1 MTTPAERFAKLNTEL
16 ASRLEALVEHRIY
29 SEVNSM
35 PRLQEFMRWHVFA
48 VWDFMSLTKRLQREL
63 TCVDV
68 PWLPPRFPVVA
79 RFINEI
85 VLSEESDLDP
95 NGHAASHL
103 EIYLGAMREA
113 NATTNE
119 FDRFLAHLRDGQSV
133 VDALQSLALPTWLQD
148 FVNGTIEVAERGPL
162 VDVAAVFVFGREDV
176 IPEMFQR
183 LLPLWRDEHAGA
195 PTFTFYLER
204 HIELDAHS
212 HGPLAREMLCHLAG
226 SSEESWDS
234 AKRAAV
240 DAINARIA
248 LWDGILTS
256 GALATIE

>member
-68 PWLPPRFPVVA
+68 PWLPPRFPIVA

-85 VLSEESDLDP
+85 VLGEETDIDP

-103 EIYLGAMREA
+103 ELYLGAMREA
-113 NATTNE
+113 DAATDE
-119 FDRFLAHLRDGQSV
+119 FDRFLMHLHDGQSV
-133 VDALQSLALPTWLQD
+133 ADALQSLGLPTWLQD
-148 FVNGTIEVAERGPL
+148 FVNGTIELAESGPIA
-162 VDVAAVFVFGREDV
+162 DVAASFLFGREDV
-176 IPEMFQR
+176 IPEMFER
-183 LLPLWRDEHAGA
+183 LLPLWKGEHAGA
-195 PTFTFYLER
+195 PTFAYYLER
-204 HIELDAHS
+204 HIELDADS
-212 HGPLAREMLCHLAG
+212 HGPLARDMLCHLTG
-226 SSEESWDS
+226 DSEERWQS
-234 AKRAAV
+234 AKRAAAA
-240 DAINARIA
+240 AIDARIP

-256 GALATIE
+256 GALATGE